1 MKNII
6 GNNSAF
12 HLLFYLK
19 IDQLFHWKFKTFIK
33 IFNYDFHIISFID
46 QRIKNTI

>member
-33 IFNYDFHIISFID
+33 KYLMMIFIYFHSL
-46 QRIKNTI
+46 IKE

>member
-6 GNNSAF
+6 GNNSTF

-33 IFNYDFHIISFID
+33 IFNYDFHISFID
-46 QRIKNTI
+46 QRIKNII